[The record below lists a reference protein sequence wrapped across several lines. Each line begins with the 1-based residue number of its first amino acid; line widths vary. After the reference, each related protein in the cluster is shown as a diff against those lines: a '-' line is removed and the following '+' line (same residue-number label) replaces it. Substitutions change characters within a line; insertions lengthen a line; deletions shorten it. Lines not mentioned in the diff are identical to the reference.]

1 LPEKRRRTRSGYSGG
16 NEQNI
21 AQVQGNV
28 QLKEEKTTIVV
39 QVQPKS
45 SRNRVT
51 GFKDGVLYVKVAAP
65 PVKGEANRELL
76 RFLSDILGTARSNI
90 TIEKGLTSRRKVISI
105 KGLGQEEVVRGIY
118 REQARV

>member
-1 LPEKRRRTRSGYSGG
+1 LPEKRQRTRSGYSGG

-51 GFKDGVLYVKVAAP
+51 GFEDGVLYVKIAAP